1 MFHCALMQSPRV
13 GKIFFESCH
22 VSFSFSAACT
32 TASLALVKKCLNG
45 IEVDDKCLHEEYEN
59 LSEAE
64 DKACFCG
71 GLVKISEML
80 TSVEALLC
88 HRNQGRVARLFFPGG
103 GIFPN
108 WFATTQATTTG
119 TTTGTAVTTTA
130 PIAAPTTAYTAVTT
144 TAPDTTQTPQQIPAT
159 CPVQRPDFQVIVAVL
174 D

>member
-1 MFHCALMQSPRV
+1 MQSPRV

-32 TASLALVKKCLNG
+32 TASLELVKKCVNGIG
-45 IEVDDKCLHEEYEN
+45 IEVDDNCLHVEYEN
-59 LSEAE
+59 LSE

-103 GIFPN
+103 GIFQN
-108 WFATTQATTTG
+108 WFATTQAPTTA
-119 TTTGTAVTTTA
+119 TTTGTAATTTA

>member
-32 TASLALVKKCLNG
+32 TASLELVKKCVNG
-45 IEVDDKCLHEEYEN
+45 IEVDDKCLHVEYEH

-88 HRNQGRVARLFFPGG
+88 FRNQGRVARLFFPGG
-103 GIFPN
+103 GILPN
-108 WFATTQATTTG
+108 WFATTQATSTA
-119 TTTGTAVTTTA
+119 TTTGTAATTTA
-130 PIAAPTTAYTAVTT
+130 PIAAPTTANTS
-144 TAPDTTQTPQQIPAT
+144 APDTAQTPQQIPAT